1 MKLYER
7 KETDHSHLM
16 VVGGRLHHTTLYEA
30 NDGSKLWIQAGL
42 YPPEYEI
49 EDAQIKEEAP

>member
-1 MKLYER
+1 
-7 KETDHSHLM
+7 M

-49 EDAQIKEEAP
+49 EDAPIKEEAP